1 LPLEEYYN
9 LLDVNKTA
17 FYNSIIEDF
26 VPQQGSG
33 GNAKKLIKMI
43 KAILSNAKQLTEDQ
57 EEKLKKLTDV
67 IENGDLPKVTID
79 KVVRELEKMG
89 KDLENPVKAISVL
102 QREIPDE
109 FFKPHYSS
117 STALAKGKREVVL
130 SLYTTLA

>member
-1 LPLEEYYN
+1 
-9 LLDVNKTA
+9 
-17 FYNSIIEDF
+17 
-26 VPQQGSG
+26 
-33 GNAKKLIKMI
+33 
-43 KAILSNAKQLTEDQ
+43 
-57 EEKLKKLTDV
+57 
-67 IENGDLPKVTID
+67 
-79 KVVRELEKMG
+79 MG